1 MNEEFLDPQ
10 FFIDNYDMQNR
21 KDRNKHKEENKL

>member
-1 MNEEFLDPQ
+1 MNEEFPDPQ
-10 FFIDNYDMQNR
+10 FFIDNYDMRNR